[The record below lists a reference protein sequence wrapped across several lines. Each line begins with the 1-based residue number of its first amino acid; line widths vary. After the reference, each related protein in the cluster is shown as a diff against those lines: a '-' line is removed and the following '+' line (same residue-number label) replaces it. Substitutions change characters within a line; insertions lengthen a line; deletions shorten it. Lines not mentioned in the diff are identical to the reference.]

1 MFPLF
6 FLVVITLIFLYTIE
20 FKLLDL
26 FKYKHLTDLEYHKK
40 TTRLTKMKCKNSKAR
55 ETKGVV
61 NPYLERK
68 KASKDNKKKKIIFLL
83 LLPGSDSCKK
93 KRVDRGKFG
102 GWSESGENCGS
113 AIWKGGKKRGNGKQR
128 R

>member
-1 MFPLF
+1 
-6 FLVVITLIFLYTIE
+6 
-20 FKLLDL
+20 
-26 FKYKHLTDLEYHKK
+26 
-40 TTRLTKMKCKNSKAR
+40 MKCKNSKAR

-68 KASKDNKKKKIIFLL
+68 KASKDKKETKTKFIFIL
-83 LLPGSDSCKK
+83 LLPGSDSGKK
-93 KRVDRGKFG
+93 RRVDRGKFG

-113 AIWKGGKKRGNGKQR
+113 AIWKEGKKRGNGKQR